1 MHMITEAKL
10 LYSVFIVLIF
20 INELRRHENY
30 LRLFNNKKFFNIVI
44 FTFNYEQYYKK
55 EKRKRNIIYYKFNDV
70 LVYI

>member
-30 LRLFNNKKFFNIVI
+30 LTLFNNKKFFNIVI
-44 FTFNYEQYYKK
+44 FTFNYEQYFF
-55 EKRKRNIIYYKFNDV
+55 ENISIKF
-70 LVYI
+70 